1 MTPIEIFEYKQKW
14 KPGYVVRLHSDLRS
28 NAKDYCKVQML
39 KHQWDVNEYT
49 NSYEDTWLF
58 ENRLDAASFTTQWNE
73 RFVNQ

>member
-14 KPGYVVRLHSDLRS
+14 KPGYVVRPHSDPRS
-28 NAKDYCKVQML
+28 KAKDYCKIQMF

-49 NSYEDTWLF
+49 NSYEDTWMF
-58 ENRLDAASFTTQWNE
+58 ENKLDATSFTAQWDE